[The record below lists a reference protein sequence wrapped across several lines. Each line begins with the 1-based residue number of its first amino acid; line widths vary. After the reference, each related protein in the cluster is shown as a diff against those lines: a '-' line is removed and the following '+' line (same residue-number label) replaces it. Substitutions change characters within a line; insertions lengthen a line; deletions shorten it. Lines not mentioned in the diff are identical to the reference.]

1 MNNKDDKILDK
12 YFDSIKKENYKESYN
27 DVGGWL
33 RREAANASLVH
44 SKKNFKFF
52 RFVFSEGRMKF
63 AYLFII
69 LILAGITSN
78 FSVTR
83 TETIGSVMSWTVD
96 KQKTD
101 AIKKIDNLN
110 WIDKSQ
116 LVVEESKT
124 EAGTILTYKMLM
136 PTASANEIEAHK
148 SELAKIKDIMTVDIQ
163 PISEPVKQPL
173 YAMAMEKI
181 FNYDYNKNFANPEEI
196 KNSVYEQLKYAGLQ
210 NYVGFNIP
218 PNGVAGKMVN
228 FNFEEP
234 DAVRMKIHDDIV
246 NEYEID
252 QALEEMDDIIAP
264 MRVVNDSVIKNM
276 IIRINGENINPSAI
290 LYEVHRSLDTLH
302 SKLKS
307 NDIHRKEKIEKFN
320 QKMEKFNEGMEK
332 FNRKME
338 RYNEK
343 MERYNEKMEEYNDKM
358 EEFEESMEELK
369 NLPKLNFDF
378 EIPEVP
384 EVPEIPELD
393 LDVEVPEVPEYDGN
407 NYNFDFKLENLDKSI
422 QKMVDSIKFKINT
435 DKIETWGKDYEKKMK
450 KYEEKMK
457 KYEQDM
463 KSKNYKL
470 DSLKIK
476 RYQFEYD
483 EDDDN
488 DEDDDSDN

>member
-27 DVGGWL
+27 DIGGWL

-44 SKKNFKFF
+44 SKKNFNFF
-52 RFVFSEGRMKF
+52 RFIFSEGRMKF

-83 TETIGSVMSWTVD
+83 TETVGSVMSWTVD

-101 AIKKIDNLN
+101 AIKKIDNID

-124 EAGTILTYKMLM
+124 DAGTILTYKMLM
-136 PTASANEIEAHK
+136 PTANANEIEAHK
-148 SELAKIKDIMTVDIQ
+148 TELANIKDIMTVDIQ

-181 FNYDYNKNFANPEEI
+181 FNYDYAKNYANPEEI

-210 NYVGFNIP
+210 NYVGLNIP
-218 PNGVAGKMVN
+218 SNGVAGKMVS

-246 NEYEID
+246 NEYDLEM
-252 QALEEMDDIIAP
+252 ALDEMDDMISP
-264 MRVVNDSVIKNM
+264 MKVINDSVIKKM
-276 IIRINGENINPSAI
+276 IIRINGENVNPSAI

-302 SKLKS
+302 LRLKS
-307 NDIHRKEKIEKFN
+307 SDINRKEKIEKFN
-320 QKMEKFNEGMEK
+320 EKMEKFNEGMEK

-338 RYNEK
+338 KFNER
-343 MERYNEKMEEYNDKM
+343 MEKYNEKMEEYNDEM
-358 EEFEESMEELK
+358 EEYQESLEELK

-384 EVPEIPELD
+384 EVPEFD
-393 LDVEVPEVPEYDGN
+393 VDVEVPEVPEMDEKN
-407 NYNFDFKLENLDKSI
+407 FKFNFNFDELNNSI
-422 QKMVDSIKFKINT
+422 QLMVDSLKFKF
-435 DKIETWGKDYEKKMK
+435 DGEKMEKMGKKYEEKMK

-457 KYEQDM
+457 KFEEKM
-463 KSKNYKL
+463 KEKNYNL
-470 DSLKIK
+470 DSLKMK
-476 RYQFEYD
+476 HYQLEYD
-483 EDDDN
+483 EDDDDDEDN
-488 DEDDDSDN
+488 DE

>member
-33 RREAANASLVH
+33 RREAVNASLVH

-124 EAGTILTYKMLM
+124 DAGTILTYKMLM

-181 FNYDYNKNFANPEEI
+181 FNYDFNKNFANPEEI

-246 NEYEID
+246 YEYELD
-252 QALEEMDDIIAP
+252 QALDEMDDIIAP
-264 MRVVNDSVIKNM
+264 MRVMNDSVIKNM
-276 IIRINGENINPSAI
+276 IIRINGENVNPSAI

-343 MERYNEKMEEYNDKM
+343 MERYNEKMEEYNDKI
-358 EEFEESMEELK
+358 EEYEESMEELK

-384 EVPEIPELD
+384 EVPEFDID
-393 LDVEVPEVPEYDGN
+393 VDVEVPEVPEMDEKN
-407 NYNFDFKLENLDKSI
+407 FKFNFNFDELNNSLQI
-422 QKMVDSIKFKINT
+422 MVDSLKFKF
-435 DKIETWGKDYEKKMK
+435 DGEKMEKMGKKYEEKMK

-457 KYEQDM
+457 KYDKKM
-463 KSKNYKL
+463 KEKNYNL
-470 DSLKIK
+470 DSLKLK
-476 RYQFEYD
+476 QYKLEYD
-483 EDDDN
+483 EDE
-488 DEDDDSDN
+488 DEDDDEDDE